1 MQHFIDLQW
10 LDIRLEKLKLY
21 LEEFG
26 SNLTHL
32 ESQHKTQRPQFQDV
46 ERHLEYAKP
55 RISDFKP
62 SFRGLEPRIRTLR
75 SLSQMLLVFGLFQ
88 HIFALAL
95 PDRFDRV
102 RPLLDAA
109 NATNINV
116 TILDAVRDKQIA
128 EDAWPKG
135 WSENHEKKV
144 GELGCLMSHVRTW
157 KKMIVE
163 NIESA
168 LIMESD
174 ADWDL
179 RIREI
184 MQGVAS
190 ASKHLVDWP
199 FDAPTRPGI
208 FPYGDKWD
216 IIWIGHCGSWNHENH
231 RIYSFNDSTVPPED
245 YEYTFTD
252 TPREEQHRPGTRS
265 VFPLG
270 YAVCSTAYA
279 ISNAGAVKLEEEFRE
294 GSDNIDL
301 RLAQICRE
309 NQDVNCL
316 GVWPQL
322 ITAAITE
329 TNIEH
334 PLGEIVT
341 GDMAVTAW
349 YPGPGLQYSARLN
362 ADKVLHGS
370 SMEEWDPQWNSTWA
384 LKNETW
390 TQVEFEEAKQL
401 EAEIKSGGEEKNGRR
416 NIWEWSNGK
425 HAGTRS
431 FH

>member
-1 MQHFIDLQW
+1 MPP
-10 LDIRLEKLKLY
+10 LE
-21 LEEFG
+21 F
-26 SNLTHL
+26 
-32 ESQHKTQRPQFQDV
+32 
-46 ERHLEYAKP
+46 
-55 RISDFKP
+55 
-62 SFRGLEPRIRTLR
+62 
-75 SLSQMLLVFGLFQ
+75 FQ

-157 KKMIVE
+157 KKMIIE

-179 RIREI
+179 RIRET
-184 MQGVAS
+184 MQDVAS
-190 ASKHLVDWP
+190 ASKRLVDWP

-252 TPREEQHRPGTRS
+252 TPREQQHRPGTRS

-279 ISNAGAVKLEEEFRE
+279 ISNAGAVKLEKEFRE

-341 GDMAVTAW
+341 GDTAVTAW

-362 ADKVLHGS
+362 ADKVLRGS
-370 SMEEWDPQWNSTWA
+370 PMEKWDPQWNSTWA

-401 EAEIKSGGEEKNGRR
+401 EAETKPGGEGKNGKM
-416 NIWEWSNGK
+416 NIWEWYKGK

-431 FH
+431 FG